1 MRPPKMM
8 PIYIKLF
15 NSQVYS
21 STLTGNIPESWSKC
35 AKCAKGKG
43 KGEGLQSEIYVNDM
57 ICRLHNFR
65 ASGLQNFRAKDS
77 NND

>member
-1 MRPPKMM
+1 VKKKKHLKNIKIIKVPEKMRPPKMM

-43 KGEGLQSEIYVNDM
+43 KGEGL
-57 ICRLHNFR
+57 
-65 ASGLQNFRAKDS
+65 
-77 NND
+77 